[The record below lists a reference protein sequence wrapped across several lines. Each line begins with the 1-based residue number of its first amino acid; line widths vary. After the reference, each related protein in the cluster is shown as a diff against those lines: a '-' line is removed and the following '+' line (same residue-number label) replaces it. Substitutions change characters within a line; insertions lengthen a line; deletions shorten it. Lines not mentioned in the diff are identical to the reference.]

1 MATLVLG
8 ALGTVFGGPI
18 GGAIGALAGRQIDA
32 RLIGTGT
39 REGPR
44 LKELDVTTSSY
55 GSPLSRHFGTMRVS
69 GTIIWATD
77 LVESKEK
84 SGGGKGRPKTT
95 SYSYSSSFAVALASR
110 PIKRIGRIW
119 ADGNLLRGT
128 AGDLKAAGE
137 LRIYTGAGDQL
148 PDPLMAAAAGG
159 SCPAYRGCAYVV
171 FEDLQLADFGNRI
184 PALTFEVIAD
194 DDEVSSEKLFR
205 SEGVEPAAPMRFSG
219 LTGISHEGGSYA
231 GILSTLDLLYPMQ
244 TAIGEGRLL
253 VEAESD
259 PTGQA
264 PLLPDA
270 SAWEEGEFGKR
281 TGFARERGNADS
293 ALLTGLRYYDVS
305 RDYQPGIQ
313 RAIGRSRPAQDSV
326 LQFPGALEPANARS
340 LINRAA
346 QRAEDSREIMQWRL
360 IELDER
366 FRPGTTVRVP
376 GSPGLWTITG
386 WEWREK
392 GVELELKR
400 AARQQRHS
408 VPADGGTA
416 PPAEDWMPSETY
428 LRAFELPGQLVDA
441 GDQPKIYAA
450 VGSPNASWRG
460 AALYAN
466 AGGVLDPLGPSGR
479 GQATMAALFAPLA
492 ASPSLR
498 YEASSRMEVETVS
511 QDHLFTNCSIDAL
524 ANGQNRVIVND
535 EIIQFATADRIS
547 PTRWQLSGLLRGRG
561 GTEHLAQAEH
571 APGSPVT
578 AIDAN
583 LIELPLSRFGGGSV
597 SSIAAIG
604 AGDDDPVLS
613 DISNLGRGSLPL
625 SPVHPRIAQL
635 SNGDL
640 RLQWTR
646 RARGSWIWNSA
657 TEVPL
662 VEETELY
669 RVGIGSAGN
678 PAMWE
683 VADTHMIVPA
693 GVASSFAG
701 QNVWV
706 RQVGRFG
713 ESAALDLILL
723 Q

>member
-32 RLIGTGT
+32 KIMGSGT

-95 SYSYSSSFAVALASR
+95 SYSYSSSFAVALSSR

-128 AGDLKAAGE
+128 AGDLKAGGT
-137 LRIYTGAGDQL
+137 LRIYTGAGDQ
-148 PDPLMAAAAGG
+148 PSDPLMAAAAGG
-159 SCPAYRGCAYVV
+159 NCPAYRGCAYVV

-194 DDEVSSEKLFR
+194 DDEVSSEEFFR
-205 SEGVEPAAPMRFSG
+205 SEEKTLAAPMRFSG

-244 TAIGEGRLL
+244 TSIADGSLM
-253 VEAESD
+253 VEAESEA
-259 PTGQA
+259 TGQA
-264 PLLPDA
+264 PLLPAA
-270 SAWEEGEFGKR
+270 SAWEDGEFGKR
-281 TGFARERGNADS
+281 TGVARERANAES

-305 RDYQPGIQ
+305 RDNQ

-340 LINRAA
+340 LINQAA

-416 PPAEDWMPSETY
+416 PPAADWVPSETY
-428 LRAFELPGQLVDA
+428 LRAFELPGQLVSS

-450 VGSPNASWRG
+450 VGSSDASWRG

-466 AGGVLDPLGPSGR
+466 AGGILDPLGPSGR
-479 GQATMAALFAPLA
+479 GQATMAKLVEPLPP
-492 ASPSLR
+492 SPSLR
-498 YEASSRMEVETVS
+498 FEALSRMDVETVS
-511 QDHLFTNCSIDAL
+511 EDHLFSDCSTDAL
-524 ANGQNRVIVND
+524 ASGRNRLILND
-535 EIIQFATADRIS
+535 EIIQFTTADRLS
-547 PTRWQLSGLLRGRG
+547 STRWQLSGLLRGRG
-561 GTEHLAQAEH
+561 GTEHLAQTAH
-571 APGSPVT
+571 APGSAVT
-578 AIDAN
+578 VIDTN
-583 LIELPLSRFGGGSV
+583 LIELALTRFGGGSV

-613 DISNLGRGSLPL
+613 EISNLGRGSLPL
-625 SPVHPRIAQL
+625 TPVHPRVTHL
-635 SNGDL
+635 PNGDL

-646 RARGSWIWNSA
+646 RARGSWIWNFS

-662 VEETELY
+662 VEEAELY
-669 RVGIGSAGN
+669 RVGIGSPEN
-678 PAMWE
+678 QAMWE
-683 VADTHMIVPA
+683 VGETHVYIPA
-693 GVASSFAG
+693 SVASSFAG
-701 QNVWV
+701 QSAWV

-713 ESAALDLILL
+713 ESEALELILL